1 MDKPPAYSIL
11 PSPTSLIN
19 ISLFNKISN
28 VAQTFSIE
36 SFSNGRRKAAFG
48 AKTREMG
55 GFPWRRRVAQSLRGH
70 ALRRDALK
78 TRVISIDRFRII
90 DIAAPLAAPP
100 PLAFHFR
107 PVVPT
112 FLFNFHRAFSSFIRT
127 SIRNPRYFS

>member
-1 MDKPPAYSIL
+1 MDSLASL
-11 PSPTSLIN
+11 LHPSFAHLVNKYFSVQQN
-19 ISLFNKISN
+19 FERGADLFDRVIFEWK
-28 VAQTFSIE
+28 
-36 SFSNGRRKAAFG
+36 RRKAGFG

-127 SIRNPRYFS
+127 S